1 MSDYGSRYSFKENP
15 VGPTPISN
23 TSEGIQDSRVKF
35 NISTKEIIKS
45 YKLMPMVSPFLL
57 IPTRWNSELNM
68 WDIATSDS
76 WINASVDSNNYL
88 NVHARIVD
96 QLPGSLSANGNLKV
110 DISEA
115 DADISIEK
123 HEIYRV
129 QKFYS
134 DTPLGSYGTLDSPT
148 LNFISYTNI
157 QGWVYTDQSGTL
169 DIQVSYDG
177 TTWYTL
183 ESYSVS
189 ANTALKIDTSVVN
202 KMYRIHYSNG
212 SATQGVFVLI
222 IYGAVM

>member
-88 NVHARIVD
+88 NVHARNVE
-96 QLPGSLSANGNLKV
+96 QLPSSLSTSGNLKV
-110 DISEA
+110 DNAETEIKTPIDKQA
-115 DADISIEK
+115 VYRTNVIETTTAL
-123 HEIYRV
+123 
-129 QKFYS
+129 S
-134 DTPLGSYGTLDSPT
+134 ANS
-148 LNFISYTNI
+148 SYTSPSVNTNNYTDFQGFAYADQDGSFKI
-157 QGWVYTDQSGTL
+157 QISPDGSNWYDYDSKSLTGGNTVPFDEIVIAPYMRIVYTNGATDQ
-169 DIQVSYDG
+169 
-177 TTWYTL
+177 
-183 ESYSVS
+183 
-189 ANTALKIDTSVVN
+189 TAFRIDVYAVV
-202 KMYRIHYSNG
+202 M
-212 SATQGVFVLI
+212 
-222 IYGAVM
+222 